1 MTDTRTRRPLI
12 LLAVLLSHIAMV
24 SLVLR
29 ADRQRKSPSLSR
41 ESLVRLI
48 LPNGTRN
55 TADLQTLPQPEAK
68 PPVSR
73 SKERSPNSTSRQDD
87 VVTVTQEKLPPAIDW
102 EKEAA
107 IASKNAITNADMQ
120 NAYRNLSALSPAQRS
135 WVRQNYLE
143 PARPGI
149 QWKYRRVEVAE
160 GGFPIIHI
168 NDHCIVVPFL
178 MMMVFCQIGH
188 IEPKGDLFD
197 HMRDAHGP

>member
-1 MTDTRTRRPLI
+1 MADMRTRRPLI
-12 LLAVLLSHIAMV
+12 LLVVLLSHIAMV

-41 ESLVRLI
+41 ESLVLLI

-55 TADLQTLPQPEAK
+55 TADVRALPQPEVK
-68 PPVSR
+68 PPKSR
-73 SKERSPNSTSRQDD
+73 SKVRSLNSRQDD
-87 VVTVTQEKLPPAIDW
+87 VATVAREKLPPAIDW
-102 EKEAA
+102 EKEAE
-107 IASKNAITNADMQ
+107 IASNNAITNVDTQ

-135 WVRQNYLE
+135 WVRQNHLE
-143 PARPGI
+143 PARAGI

-168 NDHCIVVPFL
+168 NDHCIIVPFL

-197 HMRDAHGP
+197 HMRDAHSP

>member
-1 MTDTRTRRPLI
+1 MADMRTRRPLI
-12 LLAVLLSHIAMV
+12 LLVVLLSHIAMV

-41 ESLVRLI
+41 ESLVLLI

-55 TADLQTLPQPEAK
+55 TADVQALPQPEVK
-68 PPVSR
+68 PPKSR
-73 SKERSPNSTSRQDD
+73 SKVRSLNSRQDD
-87 VVTVTQEKLPPAIDW
+87 VVTVAREKLPPAIDW
-102 EKEAA
+102 EKEAE
-107 IASKNAITNADMQ
+107 IASNNAITNVDTQ

-135 WVRQNYLE
+135 WVRQNHLE
-143 PARPGI
+143 PARAGI

-168 NDHCIVVPFL
+168 NDHCIIVPFL

-197 HMRDAHGP
+197 HMRDAHSP

>member
-1 MTDTRTRRPLI
+1 MADMRTRRPLI
-12 LLAVLLSHIAMV
+12 LLVVLLSHIAMV

-41 ESLVRLI
+41 ESLVLLI

-55 TADLQTLPQPEAK
+55 TADVQALPQPEVK
-68 PPVSR
+68 PPKSR
-73 SKERSPNSTSRQDD
+73 SKVRSLNSRQDD
-87 VVTVTQEKLPPAIDW
+87 VATVAREKLPPAIDW
-102 EKEAA
+102 EKEAE
-107 IASKNAITNADMQ
+107 IASNNAITNVDTQ

-135 WVRQNYLE
+135 WVRQNHLE
-143 PARPGI
+143 PARAGI

-168 NDHCIVVPFL
+168 NDHCIIVPFL

-197 HMRDAHGP
+197 HMRDAHSP

>member
-1 MTDTRTRRPLI
+1 MTDMRTRRPLI
-12 LLAVLLSHIAMV
+12 LLVVLLSHIAMV
-24 SLVLR
+24 SLILR
-29 ADRQRKSPSLSR
+29 AERQRKSPSLSR
-41 ESLVRLI
+41 ESLVLLI

-55 TADLQTLPQPEAK
+55 TADVQALTQPEAK
-68 PPVSR
+68 PPISR
-73 SKERSPNSTSRQDD
+73 SKVRSLNSRQDD
-87 VVTVTQEKLPPAIDW
+87 VVTATPEKLPPAIDW
-102 EKEAA
+102 EKEAE
-107 IASKNAITNADMQ
+107 IASNNAITNADTQ

-135 WVRQNYLE
+135 WVRQNHLE

-168 NDHCIVVPFL
+168 NDHCIIVPFL

-197 HMRDAHGP
+197 HMRDAHNP